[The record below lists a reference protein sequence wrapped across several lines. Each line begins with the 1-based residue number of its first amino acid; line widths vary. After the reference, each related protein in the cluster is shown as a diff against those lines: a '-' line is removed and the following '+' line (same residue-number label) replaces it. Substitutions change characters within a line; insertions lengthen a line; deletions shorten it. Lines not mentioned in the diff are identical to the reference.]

1 MVCLVGVNVAVSLD
15 ELKIAEGELLI
26 PLEMYLTAGVRIG
39 TKMKS
44 KFMEP
49 YIYAARPDGL
59 YLLDVK
65 KTDERIRIA
74 ARFIARY
81 EPNRVVAVSGRQYGF
96 RPVRK
101 FCGLVGCKPILG
113 RVLPGTFTNP
123 ALAHYTEADLL
134 IVTDPRVDEQAI
146 IEAGKM
152 GIPVVALCDSD
163 SPITNVDLIIPTN
176 NRGRKA
182 LALVYWL
189 LAREVLRARGDLP
202 PNGEL
207 PIPLSDFEAK
217 ILTTGEVV

>member
-1 MVCLVGVNVAVSLD
+1 MSD
-15 ELKIAEGELLI
+15 EELKIEEGELLI
-26 PLEMYLTAGVRIG
+26 PLEMYLAAGVRIG
-39 TKMKS
+39 TRMKS

-49 YIYAARPDGL
+49 FIYSVRPDGL

-74 ARFIARY
+74 AKFIARY
-81 EPNRVVAVSGRQYGF
+81 DPPRVVAVSGRQYGH
-96 RPVRK
+96 RPVKK
-101 FCGLVGCKPILG
+101 FCGVVGCKAITG

-123 ALAHYTEADLL
+123 ALKHFIEADLM

-146 IEAGKM
+146 DEAGKM
-152 GIPVVALCDSD
+152 GIPVVALCDTD
-163 SPITNVDLIIPTN
+163 SPISYVDLIIPTN

-189 LAREVLRARGDLP
+189 LAREVLRARGELP
-202 PNGEL
+202 PDGEL

-217 ILTTGEVV
+217 VLATGEVV

>member
-1 MVCLVGVNVAVSLD
+1 MQKPSKASSMSLD
-15 ELKIAEGELLI
+15 ELKLLEGQLLI
-26 PLEMYLTAGVRIG
+26 PLEMYLAAGIRIG

-49 YIYAARPDGL
+49 FIYSARPDGL

-74 ARFIARY
+74 AKMIARY
-81 EPNRVVAVSGRQYGF
+81 DPSKFVVVSGRQYGH

-101 FCGLVGCKPILG
+101 FCGLVGCKPMLG

-123 ALAHYTEADLL
+123 ALSHFTEADLMM
-134 IVTDPRVDEQAI
+134 VTDPRVDEQAVV
-146 IEAGKM
+146 EAGTM
-152 GIPVVALCDSD
+152 GIPVIALCDTD
-163 SPITNVDLIIPTN
+163 SPISNVDLIIPTN

-182 LALVYWL
+182 LALIFWL
-189 LAREVLRARGDLP
+189 LAREVLRIRGDIP

-207 PIPLSDFEAK
+207 PVPLSDFEAR